1 MLYITYG
8 TNDVVMEETIVFN
21 LFNSI
26 SFAFIAIVLLASYSI
41 NEIVKE
47 LTLGE
52 IEILVFQWGISDI
65 NR

>member
-1 MLYITYG
+1 MNVILSLLGARNHLIKSLG
-8 TNDVVMEETIVFN
+8 WKKD
-21 LFNSI
+21 LFFLCI
-26 SFAFIAIVLLASYSI
+26 YYCYSI

-52 IEILVFQWGISDI
+52 IEILVFQWEISDV

>member
-1 MLYITYG
+1 MHKKYLLILKK
-8 TNDVVMEETIVFN
+8 D
-21 LFNSI
+21 LF
-26 SFAFIAIVLLASYSI
+26 VLCINNCYSI